1 MRWRRCCA
9 GAGARTGAP
18 GGATAGF
25 RQGAGVDRQAYSVGA
40 AAPEWVAAELGCRCA
55 ACIGCSPAGGWWWRS
70 TSEIA
75 GWICARRR
83 CAVPPGRK
91 SWPASVST
99 GVSPITAISRPLSSS
114 VSACRRASTAGNI
127 NKSGRGGPA
136 PLHSIADAD
145 RFGFGVGIQPIRPK
159 SRPLPDCL
167 NPPNGMFGSISV
179 WVLTHTVPA

>member
-18 GGATAGF
+18 GGQQPVFDKALALI
-25 RQGAGVDRQAYSVGA
+25 DRHIQSAQ
-40 AAPEWVAAELGCRCA
+40 LRRN
-55 ACIGCSPAGGWWWRS
+55 GWRPSWGSLRS
-70 TSEIA
+70 LYRLF
-75 GWICARRR
+75 ARRGLVVAQYIR
-83 CAVPPGRK
+83 NRRLDLCAQALRSAAGQE
-91 SWPASVST
+91 SWPASAST

-114 VSACRRASTAGNI
+114 VSDVAERVPPAISISQARA
-127 NKSGRGGPA
+127 GPA
-136 PLHSIADAD
+136 SSIADAD